1 MLHSIKFVKATT
13 ERESKDDKLKPKTDR
28 FVFAILRSQSKN
40 FSRTIFC
47 RPSLPETRR
56 FWRSGSCDCDA
67 SCRKDLQDGLNVGV
81 YANIIDDT
89 FFVIYKTLD
98 PGVLLKWALTCLI
111 NIKFANTNLPTVTL
125 VLDTCFFPKL

>member
-1 MLHSIKFVKATT
+1 MKFYIHLIKFVKATT
-13 ERESKDDKLKPKTDR
+13 ESESKDENWKTDQ
-28 FVFAILRSQSKN
+28 FVFAILKPIRKL
-40 FSRTIFC
+40 FEDDFL
-47 RPSLPETRR
+47 LPVIARDSP
-56 FWRSGSCDCDA
+56 FFDA
-67 SCRKDLQDGLNVGV
+67 QDGLNVGV

>member
-1 MLHSIKFVKATT
+1 MKFYIHLIKFVKATT
-13 ERESKDDKLKPKTDR
+13 ESESKDDKLKPKTDQ
-28 FVFAILRSQSKN
+28 FVFAILKPIRKL
-40 FSRTIFC
+40 FEDDFL
-47 RPSLPETRR
+47 LPVIARDSP
-56 FWRSGSCDCDA
+56 FFDA
-67 SCRKDLQDGLNVGV
+67 QDGLNVGV